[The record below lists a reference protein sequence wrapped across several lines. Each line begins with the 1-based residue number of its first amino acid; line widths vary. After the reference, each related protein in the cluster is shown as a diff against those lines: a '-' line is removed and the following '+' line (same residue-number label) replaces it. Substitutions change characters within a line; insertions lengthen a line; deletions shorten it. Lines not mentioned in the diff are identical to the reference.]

1 MSEEVKLTILD
12 GVVTDPVKKEEPV
25 IVDNYL
31 ETLVGDGKKYA
42 TAEDLAKAY
51 SNADTH
57 ITTLIEEKRVVEEQS
72 KQLVAEAKTVD
83 EIMAAINDAATPVTP
98 KEPVTPV
105 VPKVETVPAISQEDI
120 AAMVNAQITKA
131 KTDDQTERT
140 RAEIQGKLIEEF
152 GDKAAL
158 AKAIATYAGD
168 DKSKLALLDQMVVTD
183 YSNAVQLLKST
194 DGNVSFGQDIVSTR
208 RVEQDIPRGLTWSK
222 CRQIKKDNPKLYNSP
237 DFQAEMHRAGALNS
251 NFLNT

>member
-1 MSEEVKLTILD
+1 MSEDVKLTILD
-12 GVVTDPVKKEEPV
+12 GVVTDPVKDVAPV
-25 IVDNYL
+25 VVDNYL

-42 TAEDLAKAY
+42 SAEDLAKAY

-83 EIMAAINDAATPVTP
+83 EIMAAINDAATPV
-98 KEPVTPV
+98 KEV
-105 VPKVETVPAISQEDI
+105 VKQEEVKVETVPAISQEDI

-158 AKAIATYAGD
+158 AKAINTYAGD
-168 DKSKLALLDQMVVTD
+168 DTAKLALLDQMVVTD
-183 YSNAVQLLKST
+183 YGNAVQLLKST

-222 CRQIKKDNPKLYNSP
+222 CRQIKKDNPKLYHSP
-237 DFQAEMHRAGALNS
+237 DFQTKMHQAGASNP